1 MNIQEL
7 DTLRELNLDVTI
19 LLINNG
25 HLGLVR
31 QQQELFFTS
40 RFTASKFVIPA
51 NLIKIAS
58 SFGIPSFELSNE
70 CSQVEILEQALIR
83 KGPSFVLLQ
92 VEPDLQVLPMVPPG
106 KANRE
111 MIYYYFYI

>member
-1 MNIQEL
+1 M
-7 DTLRELNLDVTI
+7 
-19 LLINNG
+19 
-25 HLGLVR
+25 
-31 QQQELFFTS
+31 
-40 RFTASKFVIPA
+40 
-51 NLIKIAS
+51 
-58 SFGIPSFELSNE
+58 SNE

-111 MIYYYFYI
+111 MI